1 MQRLTGLN
9 LVPRRGAMEEDV
21 NPCTRNSI
29 KLYKETLSLGDPLSS
44 DELEIFKAQFATL
57 LAGPGSEER
66 KVQLDRIA
74 AYVIGLRAIKH
85 ELGDIAFTG
94 LNPED
99 TELGFGHIRPVFLKA
114 NAPAAPGT
122 SRTTWSQ
129 AYLGTGYIDW
139 IFDGA
144 ATAMTEGDSVG
155 LIITHVM
162 SLVTPTPF
170 TAEIRFTAGRTG
182 VMIPVDV
189 RALRV
194 ADNINGVAIVP
205 VPTIVSKPKAT
216 LYAESRPDLAG
227 TDELAVRGLV
237 VGLGRALR
245 AESPAYPQV

>member
-1 MQRLTGLN
+1 VQRLTGLN
-9 LVPRRGAMEEDV
+9 LVPRRGAMEEDI
-21 NPCTRNSI
+21 NPCTRKSI
-29 KLYKETLSLGDPLSS
+29 KLYKETLSLGDPLTS
-44 DELEIFKAQFATL
+44 DELEVFKTQFATL

-66 KVQLDRIA
+66 KIQLDRIA
-74 AYVIGLRAIKH
+74 AYVIGLRAIKY
-85 ELGDIAFTG
+85 ELGGVAFTG

-114 NAPAAPGT
+114 NAVAAPGT

-129 AYLGTGYIDW
+129 TYVGTGYIDW

-144 ATAMTEGDSVG
+144 GTAMTEGDSVG
-155 LIITHVM
+155 LIITHLM

-194 ADNINGVAIVP
+194 ADNVNGVAVVP
-205 VPTIVSKPKAT
+205 VPTIISKPKAT
-216 LYAESRPDLAG
+216 LYAEARCDVVG
-227 TDELAVRGLV
+227 TDHLAVRGLV

-245 AESPAYPQV
+245 AVSPAYPQV